1 MVSNRFCAYP
11 YFGGYIPLSP
21 SDSYPNLGEH
31 LEDFASAKLQP
42 LKMLNF
48 VFGVFGVFGG
58 ISLNLGIEA
67 SIILLSQILDRD
79 ILHQQD

>member
-1 MVSNRFCAYP
+1 MGAFWGSLAY
-11 YFGGYIPLSP
+11 G
-21 SDSYPNLGEH
+21 
-31 LEDFASAKLQP
+31 DFASAKLQP

-48 VFGVFGVFGG
+48 VFGVFGVFGEFGG

>member
-1 MVSNRFCAYP
+1 MGAFWGSLAY
-11 YFGGYIPLSP
+11 G
-21 SDSYPNLGEH
+21 
-31 LEDFASAKLQP
+31 DFASAKLRP

-48 VFGVFGVFGG
+48 VFGVFGEFGG